1 MIKILLNSIVWT
13 TNPKF
18 MKIDVKCLYLNTP
31 MARSKYMRL
40 KIRDFPESVMQQY
53 NFEANCTKDIYMY
66 VEIKRGVY
74 GLL

>member
-1 MIKILLNSIVWT
+1 
-13 TNPKF
+13 
-18 MKIDVKCLYLNTP
+18 

-53 NFEANCTKDIYMY
+53 NFEANCNKDIYMY